1 MGQFVCLYLD
11 LLLKRSEVVEDGP
24 RPRPSAQCP
33 VAGDGE
39 VGVWADPG
47 HEWSSR
53 QKPGP
58 SGAKLRP
65 QGPG

>member
-11 LLLKRSEVVEDGP
+11 LFLKGSEVVEDGP
-24 RPRPSAQCP
+24 RPSDQCP
-33 VAGDGE
+33 VAGEGA

-58 SGAKLRP
+58 SGAKLQP